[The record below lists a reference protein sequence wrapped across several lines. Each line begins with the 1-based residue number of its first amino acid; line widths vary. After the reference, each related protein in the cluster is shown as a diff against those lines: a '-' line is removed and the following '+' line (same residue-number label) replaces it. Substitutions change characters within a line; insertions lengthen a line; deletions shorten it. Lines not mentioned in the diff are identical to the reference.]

1 MSDKL
6 CHKGYYGSVDYSA
19 EDDVL
24 HGRVIGINDLVTFEA
39 ISVSKLGSA
48 FRKSVEDYIKTC
60 RELKK
65 EPDRPFNN

>member
-1 MSDKL
+1 MSDRL
-6 CHKGYYGSVDYSA
+6 CYKGYSGSVDNCT
-19 EDDVL
+19 EDHVL
-24 HGRVIGINDLVTFEA
+24 HGRVIGISDLVTFEA
-39 ISVSKLGSA
+39 SSVSELKSA